1 MKKFMRFL
9 CAAMLLVSFAAC
21 TGEENPSD
29 DPADDN
35 NYSTLIVGK
44 WQVDQMLVNEQ
55 DMTPQNMQL
64 TFNQDGSGLME
75 DGGEATNNDFTWA
88 IGGSTITVTTHNSQ
102 FTFTIDNLTETK
114 CTFHGSLIEL
124 DGNEMSGEIRFHMTK
139 VTGGNPDTPDPGN
152 LGLSDID
159 PAGRTETTIT
169 VNSTITGDIN
179 QYLPQFPNFT
189 CGFIW
194 SAEAY
199 PTMDGNSIT
208 GTPDQWG
215 KFEVTITG
223 LEPGKDYMI
232 IAWLKLTTESTPIFS
247 NSIVISTLG
256 GSNPG
261 LQWIN
266 LGLPSGLLWA
276 SCNVGATAPEE
287 YGNYFAWGET
297 QPKSDYSWSTYAHC
311 SNGYLI
317 KYCNNAEYG
326 LNGYTDNRT
335 ILEPSDD
342 AATAKI
348 GNGARTPTK
357 EEWDELINNTTAEWT
372 TLNGVH
378 GRRFTAT
385 NGNSIFLPAAGSIL
399 GSELQDPDTFSQYW
413 SSTLYPNSPNSAWHF
428 YFRSDNQNMNGY
440 TRTIGCTVRAVKSA
454 K

>member
-9 CAAMLLVSFAAC
+9 CAAMLTLSFAAC
-21 TGEENPSD
+21 TGDEIDNPGESGEGD
-29 DPADDN
+29 SN
-35 NYSTLIVGK
+35 NYSTLLVGI
-44 WQVDQMLVNEQ
+44 WQVDQWSVDNE
-55 DMTPQNMQL
+55 NMQIENMQIS
-64 TFNQDGSGLME
+64 FYENGSGMMSY
-75 DGGEATNNDFTWA
+75 GFNPVHNNDFTWA
-88 IGGSTITVTTHNSQ
+88 ITGSTITINTDNNQ
-102 FTFTIDNLTETK
+102 FIFTIDNLTATE
-114 CTFHGSLIEL
+114 CEFHGSYLEM
-124 DGNEMSGEIRFHMTK
+124 DGHEMSGYIHFHMTK
-139 VTGGNPDTPDPGN
+139 VNGDASD

-159 PAGRTETTIT
+159 VVDRTETSLT
-169 VNSTITGDIN
+169 VNTSITGNIN
-179 QYLPQFPNFT
+179 QYLPQFPNLA

-194 SAEAY
+194 SDEGT
-199 PTMDGNSIT
+199 PTMNGNSIT
-208 GTPDQWG
+208 GTPDAWG
-215 KFEVTITG
+215 KFEVIITD
-223 LEPGKDYMI
+223 LEPGTDYTI
-232 IAWLKLTTESTPIFS
+232 IAWLKLTPESEPILS

-297 QPKSDYSWSTYAHC
+297 QTKSDYSWSTYAHC

-342 AATAKI
+342 AATANI
-348 GNGARTPTK
+348 GNGARIPTK

-399 GSELQDPDTFSQYW
+399 GTELQDPGTFSQYW